1 MEVTLIDRRNH
12 HLFQPLL
19 YQVATAVLNPSDIA
33 APIRTILRRQKN
45 VSVMLAEAT
54 SIDVHAKKVN
64 LSDGEVPFDYLILAT
79 GATHAYFGR
88 DEWAPYAPGL
98 KSIEDA
104 LDIRRRI
111 LLAYEQAE
119 REQDP
124 DLRRALLTFLIA
136 GGGPTG
142 VELAGSLAEISRHA
156 LAHDFK
162 NIDPTQ
168 ARVVLIEGLDRILPT
183 FPPELSEKAHR
194 QLARLG
200 VEVLTSSIVTSIDPG
215 GVSLGTPG
223 GVSLGTTRLEA
234 RTVLWAAGVAASPL
248 ARSLG
253 VPLDHAGRV
262 LVDRDLTIPG
272 RKDVFVIGDLA
283 LLQQDG
289 KPVPGV
295 AQAAM
300 QEGRHVARNIAMAIE
315 GRSYEPFR
323 YVEKGMLATIGRSAA
338 VADLPRVNLSGFF
351 AWLIWLVVH
360 IYFLIG
366 FRNRVLVLIQWAWAY
381 LTYQRGARLI
391 TGDIRH
397 ILAQRSAAPGK
408 KTAS

>member
-1 MEVTLIDRRNH
+1 
-12 HLFQPLL
+12 
-19 YQVATAVLNPSDIA
+19 
-33 APIRTILRRQKN
+33 
-45 VSVMLAEAT
+45 VSVTLAEAT
-54 SIDVHAKKVN
+54 SIDVHAKKVI
-64 LSDGEVPFDYLILAT
+64 LSDGELPFDYLILAT

-142 VELAGSLAEISRHA
+142 VELAGALAEISRHA

-338 VADLPRVNLSGFF
+338 VADLPRIKLSGFF